1 VFDQDPQRV
10 CILQGP
16 VAVKHAKVADEPIK
30 DMLESVESGLVA
42 KFLEKFY
49 GGDESKVPTI
59 DYIGAPPAVEPAGIV
74 EKHGIR
80 IEETETGATITL
92 AQSLPPVSAWMELL
106 AGPQVSWLRAALTS
120 TNVVQGSSYVD
131 NPLKRIFAP
140 RRGQVVSVQL
150 KDGQPSSVILFGG
163 ARSHGIHDPSFKAVE
178 LTYDASSSRI
188 SLTMFE
194 ERTGSSIPL
203 SLAFEYKPSMG
214 YAPIH
219 EVSDGRNWRI
229 KEFYWKLWFGDDE
242 TLPEIYM
249 RDTFVG
255 PEVTI
260 TAEAVERFCAVV
272 GNQGEHFKSTRNE
285 RVQAPMDFAIVTGW
299 QAIMRAIFPKSV
311 DGDLLKLVHLSNGFK
326 MVEGATPL
334 HVGDVCKAE
343 ARIASVINGD
353 SGKTVKV
360 VGFVLRDDKPVI
372 EVTSSFLYRGAFTDY
387 QNTFEI
393 VEEPEYIVKV
403 DSDVNVGVLSSKEWF
418 EWDDDAEPLKSGTN
432 LIFRVKSEYKYK
444 AKATF
449 SSVSVEGSA
458 YVRNQLKE
466 LVKVAT
472 ISYSTGHAH
481 GNLVLSYLSRHGEV
495 KGEVNKLDGAGYA
508 LTSSAV
514 PSTFIAPVTNE
525 PYSKI
530 SGDFNPIHIN
540 PYFSDY
546 AVLPGTITHGLW
558 SSAATR
564 KYVENVVAQGR
575 PERVH
580 Q

>member
-1 VFDQDPQRV
+1 M

-16 VAVKHAKVADEPIK
+16 VAAKHAKVANEPIK
-30 DMLESVESGLVA
+30 DMLGGVESGLVA
-42 KFLEKFY
+42 KFLEKYY

-59 DYIGAPPAVEPAGIV
+59 DYIGAPPAVEPVGIV
-74 EKHGIR
+74 EKHGIQ
-80 IEETETGATITL
+80 IDETDSGATL
-92 AQSLPPVSAWMELL
+92 KLGQSLPPVSAWMELL

-120 TNVVQGSSYVD
+120 TNVVQGGAYVD
-131 NPLKRIFAP
+131 NPMKRIFAP
-140 RRGQVVSVQL
+140 RCGQVVSIQL
-150 KDGQPSSVILFGG
+150 KDGQPSQVSLSGG
-163 ARSHGIHDPSFKAVE
+163 ARSHGIHDPNFKAVE
-178 LTYDASSSRI
+178 LTFDPSSSRI
-188 SLTMFE
+188 ALTMFE

-219 EVSDGRNWRI
+219 EVSEGRNWRI
-229 KEFYWKLWFGDDE
+229 KEFYWKLWFGDNE
-242 TLPEIYM
+242 VLPEIDI
-249 RDTFVG
+249 RDTFQG

-260 TAEAVERFCAVV
+260 TAEAVERFCTVV
-272 GNQGEHFKSTRNE
+272 GNQSEQFKTARNE

-299 QAIMRAIFPKSV
+299 QAIMKAIFPKSV

-326 MVEGATPL
+326 MVEGASPL
-334 HVGDVCKAE
+334 HVGDICKAE
-343 ARIASVINGD
+343 ARIASVINSD

-360 VGFVLRDDKPVI
+360 SGFVLRDGKPVI

-393 VEEPEYIVKV
+393 VEEPEYTVKV
-403 DSDVNVGVLSSKEWF
+403 GSTIDVGVLSSKEWF
-418 EWDDDAEPLKSGTN
+418 EWDNDAEPLKPGTK
-432 LIFRVKSEYKYK
+432 LVFKVRSEYKYK
-444 AKATF
+444 AKATY

-458 YVRNQLKE
+458 YIRNQLKE

-472 ISYSTGHAH
+472 VSYSTGHAH
-481 GNLVLSYLSRHGEV
+481 GNLVISYLSRHGEAQ
-495 KGEVNKLDGAGYA
+495 GEVKKFEGNGYS
-508 LTSSAV
+508 LTSAAV
-514 PSTFIAPVTNE
+514 PSTFIAPATNE